1 MDREE
6 RLRRKRDNIVLD
18 GTEKLQ
24 KEQRLEA
31 RSARE
36 RRQHAMMSTE
46 QQQML
51 LQWRR
56 EAIDI
61 VLN

>member
-31 RSARE
+31 RSARK
-36 RRQHAMMSTE
+36 RRQHVIMSTE